1 MLFKKPTATV
11 ASVVTTFSKM
21 IDELKGVE
29 QANEQAAAD
38 ATVQIEQAKAAR
50 EAALEEVAAARAVA
64 SKISAIIDT
73 GNVNATLDDLRT
85 EAA

>member
-11 ASVVTTFSKM
+11 ASVATTFSKM
-21 IDELKGVE
+21 IDELKDVE

-64 SKISAIIDT
+64 FKISAIIDA

>member
-64 SKISAIIDT
+64 SKISAIIDA

>member
-64 SKISAIIDT
+64 SKISAIIDA

-85 EAA
+85 GAA